1 MEAEGVFSSLSERLQ
16 DIFRRLRGKGR
27 LSEADVDA
35 ALREVRLAL
44 LEADVNYLVVK
55 DFIARVR
62 ARAVGQEILE
72 SLTPGQHVI
81 KIVHE
86 ELTALMGKTEAGLAR
101 ASEPP
106 GAIMLVGL
114 QGSGKTTT
122 AGKLGL
128 HLRKGGKGVMLVAA
142 DVRRPAAVRQLQ
154 VVGEGI
160 GLPVF
165 AAAEE
170 DPVAICAAGVAE
182 ARRRGLDYVLLD
194 TAGRLHVDDELM
206 AELERIKA
214 AVRPVEIL
222 LVADA
227 MTGQDAVNVA
237 KAFHERLGLTGVILT
252 KLDSDTRGGAA
263 LSIRAVT
270 GAAIKFAG
278 TGEKIEQFEVFHP
291 DRIAARILGM
301 GDVLS
306 LIEQAQRAVD
316 QKKAQAVLDHLR
328 KDEYTLEDFLT
339 QLQEMRKM
347 GPFDQLLAMLPG
359 VAGRDLKNLRVDEK
373 EFGRLEAIIRSM
385 TPGERRNPQIIDGSR
400 RRRIARGSGTTVQQV
415 NRLLQQFEESR
426 RLMRQLTEGA
436 RSGRRPRFPFGL

>member
-1 MEAEGVFSSLSERLQ
+1 MFSSLSERLQ
-16 DIFRRLRGKGR
+16 EIFRRLRGKGR

-35 ALREVRLAL
+35 ALREVRLAF

-62 ARAVGQEILE
+62 ARAVGKEILE
-72 SLTPGQHVI
+72 SLTPAQQVI

-86 ELTALMGKTEAGLAR
+86 ELTTIMGRAEAKLDR
-101 ASEPP
+101 AAVPP
-106 GAIMLVGL
+106 STVMLVGL

-128 HLRKGGKGVMLVAA
+128 YLRKQGRGVLLVAA
-142 DVRRPAAVRQLQ
+142 DLRRPAAVKQLQ
-154 VVGEGI
+154 VLGEDI
-160 GLPVF
+160 GLPVYVGT
-165 AAAEE
+165 AR
-170 DPVAICAAGVAE
+170 DPVAVCREGVAE
-182 ARRRGLDYVLLD
+182 AGRRGLDYVLLD
-194 TAGRLHVDDELM
+194 TAGRLHVDEELM
-206 AELERIKA
+206 AELEEIKA

-237 KAFHERLGLTGVILT
+237 KTFHERLGLTGAILT

-270 GAAIKFAG
+270 GAPIKFAG
-278 TGEKIEQFEVFHP
+278 VGEKLEQFEVFHP
-291 DRIAARILGM
+291 ERIAARILGM

-306 LIEQAQRAVD
+306 LIEQAQRTLD
-316 QKKAQAVLDHLR
+316 QKKARTVLTHLR
-328 KDEYTLEDFLT
+328 RDEYTLEDFLT

-359 VAGRDLKNLRVDEK
+359 GMAKGLKGLRFDEK
-373 EFGRLEAIIRSM
+373 EFVHLEAIIRSM
-385 TPGERRNPQIIDGSR
+385 TPDERRRPQIIDGSR

-415 NRLLQQFEESR
+415 NRLLQQFEESK
-426 RLMRQLTEGA
+426 RLMRQLTEA
-436 RSGRRPRFPFGL
+436 SRFGRGGRFPFGL